1 PPRAARA
8 DRPRR
13 ALDRTPAD
21 RGVHAGGERVRG
33 ARTRPP
39 EAAAPPPRP
48 RAAEPGERHGARAIR
63 RGLRPPTPSRRGTG
77 RAEGVR
83 GAPRTGRGPARSAA
97 RQHRPPPLDAA
108 GTLRRRA
115 PRPLRPRD
123 RRLHA
128 LHLADPALSRPRG
141 APDPRRRAHRHA
153 PGADGSGGHRRGV
166 LAPRARRDGGGA
178 RDRPVEEDPVHA
190 GQGGRDVRG
199 FRLGRRPVRVLR
211 RAPRRVRRRARPPE
225 RARRRLLR
233 PPRARAHA
241 SRASDAADVPPRRSR
256 PRDGRGRVR
265 RAPADRL
272 HARGHDRTETGT
284 MAKPTALLIALLLL
298 PAARVAARGAES
310 DPARRS
316 LVVDAVEK
324 ASPAVV
330 NVSTEVI
337 EERGSAFG
345 FQRDPFFDEF
355 FRDFVDPRPQ
365 RYKSTSL
372 GSGVIVGADGTIIT
386 NVHVVVRATRIHVT
400 LADQREFDAT
410 LVGADADSDI
420 AILRVKAG
428 GSLPAIPL
436 GSSSDLMIGETVIA
450 IGNPFGLSHTV
461 TTGVVSAVG
470 RSLRDEERTYT
481 DFIQTDASINPG
493 NSGGPLL
500 NIRGELVGINTAIY
514 GKAQGIGF
522 AIPVDRARRGMKD
535 LVSYGEVRRAWV
547 GLVVQDLTPQLA
559 RHFGT
564 RKGVVVAEVE
574 PDSPASR
581 AGLARG
587 DAITRVDGHDVHSRD
602 EFEQRI
608 QDHTEG
614 QSIRLTRRREDGEDE
629 VAVVA
634 A

>member
-1 PPRAARA
+1 
-8 DRPRR
+8 
-13 ALDRTPAD
+13 
-21 RGVHAGGERVRG
+21 
-33 ARTRPP
+33 
-39 EAAAPPPRP
+39 
-48 RAAEPGERHGARAIR
+48 
-63 RGLRPPTPSRRGTG
+63 
-77 RAEGVR
+77 
-83 GAPRTGRGPARSAA
+83 
-97 RQHRPPPLDAA
+97 
-108 GTLRRRA
+108 
-115 PRPLRPRD
+115 
-123 RRLHA
+123 
-128 LHLADPALSRPRG
+128 
-141 APDPRRRAHRHA
+141 
-153 PGADGSGGHRRGV
+153 
-166 LAPRARRDGGGA
+166 
-178 RDRPVEEDPVHA
+178 
-190 GQGGRDVRG
+190 
-199 FRLGRRPVRVLR
+199 
-211 RAPRRVRRRARPPE
+211 
-225 RARRRLLR
+225 
-233 PPRARAHA
+233 
-241 SRASDAADVPPRRSR
+241 
-256 PRDGRGRVR
+256 
-265 RAPADRL
+265 
-272 HARGHDRTETGT
+272 

-337 EERGSAFG
+337 EERGSPFG

-522 AIPVDRARRGMKD
+522 AIPVDRARRVMKD

-547 GLVVQDLTPQLA
+547 GLVVQDLTPDLA
-559 RHFGT
+559 QHFGI
-564 RKGVVVAEVE
+564 RHGVVVADVE
-574 PDSPASR
+574 PDSPGAA
-581 AGLARG
+581 AGFARG
-587 DAITRVDGHDVHSRD
+587 DAITRIDGHDVDSHE
-602 EFEQRI
+602 EFEQRVN
-608 QDHTEG
+608 DHAEG
-614 QSIRLTRRREDGEDE
+614 ERMRVTRRRDDRDDDIQLTAATFPAGRADELAWRLLGIEAGADGNGLLVKRVRPQSPLARIGLQHGDRLLGLDGTALHSVADFRRKIIE
-629 VAVVA
+629 VRAARAVLLSVGRGPYQYNLNVPLA
-634 A
+634 RG